1 MRTATDTVR
10 PTSARNLRLPWVRF
24 AMVFVACVVLVD
36 SLVGDRGFGARVRA
50 QRHYA
55 DAARALGAIQYEN
68 AGLLE
73 QIRRLQTDP
82 EAIEAVAREE
92 LGMIRPGEFLF
103 VITPTR

>member
-1 MRTATDTVR
+1 MTTPIDTVR
-10 PTSARNLRLPWVRF
+10 PASARRLSPPWVRF

-36 SLVGDRGFGARVRA
+36 SLVGDRGFGARLRA

-55 DAARALGAIQYEN
+55 DAARALGTIRNEN

-82 EAIEAVAREE
+82 ATIEAVAREE
-92 LGMIRPGEFLF
+92 LGMIRPGELLF